1 MKTKLMRTLFVSVV
15 VVCGALM
22 PRMAV
27 CGPQPPGEPGMQGAP
42 MHPPP
47 EVTQLRYSEEEIQDV
62 LDFIETNDPT
72 VYQELMNVKEKMPG
86 EFNIIIGEAV
96 EHKRELDR
104 LQRESPEEYEDVMQI
119 MDYERR
125 ERDLSRQY
133 REATDAAGK
142 SGIEAELKGV
152 IKELFDLKLKQR
164 QRELQRLEQELKN
177 IKDEIEKRRTN
188 KDKIIQTRFDEV
200 TGKNDSLRW

>member
-1 MKTKLMRTLFVSVV
+1 MKTKLMQTLLACVV
-15 VVCGALM
+15 VMGCALM

-27 CGPQPPGEPGMQGAP
+27 CEPPPPGEPGMRGAP
-42 MHPPP
+42 APPP
-47 EVTQLRYSEEEIQDV
+47 EVMQLRYSEEEIQDV

-72 VYQELMNVKEKMPG
+72 TYQELMNIKEKMPG

-104 LQRESPEEYEDVMQI
+104 LKRESPEEYDDVMKI
-119 MDYERR
+119 MDYESR

-133 REATDAAGK
+133 REAPDANDK
-142 SGIEAELKGV
+142 SRIEAELKGV

-177 IKDEIEKRRTN
+177 IKDEIEKRRIN
-188 KDKIIQTRFDEV
+188 KEQIIQNRFDEI